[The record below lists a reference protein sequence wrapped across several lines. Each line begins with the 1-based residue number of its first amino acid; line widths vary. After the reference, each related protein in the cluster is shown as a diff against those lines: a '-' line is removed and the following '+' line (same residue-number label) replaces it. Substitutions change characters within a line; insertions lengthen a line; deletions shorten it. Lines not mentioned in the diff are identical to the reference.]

1 MPIVQVH
8 YLEGALRPDQK
19 AALAQRL
26 NEMLLDM
33 EGGARTE
40 GGRAFAW
47 VMFHEVRADDW
58 HIGGHSDDTLVDPP
72 GRFLVHVTI
81 PEGYMNAYH
90 KSLVHAAANAS
101 ILAVMGHAYNHDAG
115 GSVLVIIDEVPEGNW
130 GVRGKTISLASI
142 AETVGLPKDG
152 ERFAWVQDYF
162 DAKARLYA
170 WAHFPP
176 DTGGLLGS
184 ATTTSRLP

>member
-1 MPIVQVH
+1 MPIAQVH

-47 VMFHEVRADDW
+47 VMFHEVRADAW
-58 HIGGHSDDTLVDPP
+58 YIGGNSDDTLVDPP
-72 GRFLVHVTI
+72 GRFLVHVTV

-101 ILAVMGHAYNHDAG
+101 ILAAMGYPCNHDGG

-170 WAHFPP
+170 SAHFPP
-176 DTGGLLGS
+176 DTGGLLGP
-184 ATTTSRLP
+184 APVTSRLP